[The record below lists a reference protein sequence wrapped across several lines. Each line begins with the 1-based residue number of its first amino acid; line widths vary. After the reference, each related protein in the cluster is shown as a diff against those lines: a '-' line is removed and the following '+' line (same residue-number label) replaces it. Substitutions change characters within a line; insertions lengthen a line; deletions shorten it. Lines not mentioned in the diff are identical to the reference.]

1 MFLLKIANR
10 SLSSCDL
17 SIYNYSKYIFH
28 NIDILQF
35 AKKRVF
41 SFYLRWLFLFFIA
54 NLYNLKTKTNY
65 FISYI
70 YFSFLNKQKLISY
83 IVSIKLLTTNTFVNV
98 NNIKG
103 NPKFFYSA
111 GMLNLQKRQKIRQPK
126 AAITLLR
133 TLLLRSKPLKQKPV
147 AVHFSNL
154 FFNHQSY
161 VFKKLSKKIFA
172 KLAISN
178 TSRPHNGCRL
188 KKKKRIKIRT
198 RARKL

>member
-1 MFLLKIANR
+1 MFLLKIANK
-10 SLSSCDL
+10 SLSSSDL
-17 SIYNYSKYIFH
+17 SIYNYSKYILH

-35 AKKRVF
+35 AKKEAF
-41 SFYLRWLFLFFIA
+41 SFYLRWLFLLFIV
-54 NLYNLKTKTNY
+54 NLYNLKIKTNY

-70 YFSFLNKQKLISY
+70 YFSFFNKQKLISY

-111 GMLNLQKRQKIRQPK
+111 GMLNLQKLQKTRQPK

-133 TLLLRSKPLKQKPV
+133 TLLLKSKSFKQKPV

-154 FFNHQSY
+154 FSNHQSY
-161 VFKKLSKKIFA
+161 VFKKLSQKIFA

-178 TSRPHNGCRL
+178 NSKPHNGCRL

-198 RARKL
+198 RAKKL

>member
-1 MFLLKIANR
+1 
-10 SLSSCDL
+10 
-17 SIYNYSKYIFH
+17 
-28 NIDILQF
+28 
-35 AKKRVF
+35 
-41 SFYLRWLFLFFIA
+41 
-54 NLYNLKTKTNY
+54 
-65 FISYI
+65 
-70 YFSFLNKQKLISY
+70 
-83 IVSIKLLTTNTFVNV
+83 
-98 NNIKG
+98 
-103 NPKFFYSA
+103 
-111 GMLNLQKRQKIRQPK
+111 MLNLQKRQKIRQPK

>member
-1 MFLLKIANR
+1 MFLLKIANK
-10 SLSSCDL
+10 SLSSCNL
-17 SIYNYSKYIFH
+17 SIYNYSKYVLN

-35 AKKRVF
+35 VKKEAF
-41 SFYLRWLFLFFIA
+41 SFYLRWLFLFLIA

-70 YFSFLNKQKLISY
+70 YFSFFNKQKLISY
-83 IVSIKLLTTNTFVNV
+83 IVSIKLLTTNTFVNI

-103 NPKFFYSA
+103 NPKLFYSA
-111 GMLNLQKRQKIRQPK
+111 GMLNLQKLQKTRQPK

-133 TLLLRSKPLKQKPV
+133 ALLLRSKPFKQKPV
-147 AVHFSNL
+147 AIHFSNL

-161 VFKKLSKKIFA
+161 IFKKLSQKIFA

-178 TSRPHNGCRL
+178 ISKPHNGCRL

-198 RARKL
+198 RAKKL